1 MCAYAPTVND
11 NSGQIMAQGIQ
22 NFGQQLAQ
30 GLQDYQKNKIH
41 NQALQGENE
50 GIINALA
57 QTPELA
63 KYLPQESQKLLDKKL
78 KAGGLSLADSAKLN
92 GYLTA
97 GVKTYQMG
105 QQMQLQQAQI
115 AETMAQARQREAQA
129 AQMAS
134 APGELAAAMGG
145 GMGGMPAPQQAPM
158 QPAVQGN
165 TVAPAPAGTFRYAPQ
180 AQAPQTP
187 PVSALEAM
195 QRYMSGGGRNPQ
207 VVEQLNRLATQERE
221 AQAQAAKLSEVRYEK
236 RREGTDEVTID
247 ARTGKE
253 VARGKVNS
261 PTMAPEDQIRVAAE
275 THRINS
281 QNDAAVKTLGDL
293 SQDTERARVEM
304 ADIDRMRALIS
315 KHGAKTEWGDEL
327 KAEISNAWSSI
338 TGQPTKVASQQEFFA
353 LLQRQIVNSSKSI
366 KGEGSVTGVEREMTG
381 KQAARAGIST
391 EANLALLDNVWKLHE
406 RTVALKKLDNDLRKQ
421 GKTPAERSAAL
432 EDARDSMPIFWGKKE
447 APDAPDT
454 PKPMTAADLEK
465 EFLSQKK

>member
-50 GIINALA
+50 GIINALT

-129 AQMAS
+129 AQTAS

-180 AQAPQTP
+180 AQGPQTP

-195 QRYMSGGGRNPQ
+195 QRYMAGGGRNPQ

-236 RREGTDEVTID
+236 RREGDMEVTID

-253 VARGKVNS
+253 VSRGKVNS
-261 PTMAPEDQIRVAAE
+261 PTNTPEEAIRIATE
-275 THRINS
+275 TNRINTENS
-281 QNDAAVKTLGDL
+281 TAVKRLDLLSDDAEKAQGKLAAIQRIDALYAKGAESGFAQKSLTELASAIGRATGRKDLKLADQQTLNAELARFAVDAADAIKGQGSITENERQMVK
-293 SQDTERARVEM
+293 DTAASTENTSEAN
-304 ADIDRMRALIS
+304 RALL
-315 KHGAKTEWGDEL
+315 G
-327 KAEISNAWSSI
+327 
-338 TGQPTKVASQQEFFA
+338 
-353 LLQRQIVNSSKSI
+353 IV
-366 KGEGSVTGVEREMTG
+366 R
-381 KQAARAGIST
+381 
-391 EANLALLDNVWKLHE
+391 KLSE
-406 RTVALKKLDNDLRKQ
+406 RTVKLQKLRLDLEDEGSMSPSRISREIEKV
-421 GKTPAERSAAL
+421 RSA
-432 EDARDSMPIFWGKKE
+432 MPLFEE
-447 APDAPDT
+447 APDGSSATLPAPV
-454 PKPMTAADLEK
+454 PFKINSVNIIKP
-465 EFLSQKK
+465 